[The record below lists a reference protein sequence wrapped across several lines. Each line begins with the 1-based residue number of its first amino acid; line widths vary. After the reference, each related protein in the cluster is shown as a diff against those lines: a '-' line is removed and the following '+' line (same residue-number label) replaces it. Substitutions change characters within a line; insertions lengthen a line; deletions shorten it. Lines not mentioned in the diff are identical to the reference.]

1 MLELMR
7 KHAGSWI
14 IKIILGVIALAFALS
29 FGVYSYFGQK
39 QEVVLKVNDE
49 PITMRQVRQ
58 ELGRLTEEARRQLG
72 DQFERLSPLLNLRQR
87 ALDRLVDQTLL
98 FQAARRMGI
107 TVSNQELQRKV
118 AAMPAFQRNGRF
130 DLRLYQR
137 ALARSRLTPEKF
149 EEGLRSE
156 LILQKLST
164 LVVGS
169 VQVTPLEV
177 DQELKRE
184 LTKVSGVYRI
194 FDPDKFLDKE
204 KVSDQEIKSYYE
216 SHRRLYLVPEKV
228 VLSYITFPK
237 ARFRDKVDITAEDIQ
252 DAYDMDRGRYSRPE
266 RVRARHILI
275 KLAQDASPAEV
286 EAARKKAKEILAL
299 ARKPGADFAALAR
312 KYSQGPTA
320 SGGGDLGYFKRGQM
334 VPSFEKLAF
343 KLKKGEVGMVRTRF
357 GFHVVKVLDHQ
368 QAKVI
373 PLDEVKSEI
382 QDQLTEK
389 MASELAVAAAE
400 NAFDQVAKTG
410 DLAGLARKLKRG
422 LNQTDPVVPGGQEV
436 EGLPGLKGL
445 AQAVEG
451 LEQGQILPVMT
462 YQDGAV
468 VAVLKKRIPEKVKPL
483 DEVKEEVR
491 LAVRDQKAKAA
502 ARKAASDLLAKLAK
516 EKDPAAVLAADK
528 QARKTGW
535 IPRNGSIEGLEN
547 SSRLVAALFERPLAK
562 PVLPRPVEAGK
573 GFAAA
578 VLQGRRPPTPE
589 EMAQKRKEVA
599 ARLLA
604 RKRRQRLQWFLKDL
618 RSRAEIQ
625 TLVKL

>member
-118 AAMPAFQRNGRF
+118 AAMPAFQRDGRF

-156 LILQKLST
+156 LVLQKLST

-169 VQVTPLEV
+169 AQVTPLEV
-177 DQELKRE
+177 DQELRRE

-194 FDPDKFLDKE
+194 FAPDDFLDKE
-204 KVSDQEIKSYYE
+204 KVSKQEIQSYYE

-228 VLSYITFPK
+228 VLGYITFPK
-237 ARFRDKVDITAEDIQ
+237 AAYRDKVDITPEDIQ

-275 KLAQDASPAEV
+275 KLASDANPAEV

-334 VPSFEKLAF
+334 VLSFEKLAF

-373 PLDEVKSEI
+373 PLDEVKGEI
-382 QDQLTEK
+382 ENQLTEK
-389 MASELAVAAAE
+389 MAAELAVAAAE
-400 NAFDQVAKTG
+400 NAFDQVAKSG

-422 LNQTDPVVPGGQEV
+422 LNQSDPVVPGQEV

-451 LEQGQILPVMT
+451 LQQGQLLPVMT

-483 DEVKEEVR
+483 AQVEEEVR
-491 LAVRDQKAKAA
+491 LAVRDQKAKQA
-502 ARKAASDLLAKLAK
+502 ARKAAADLLARLAK
-516 EKDPAAVLAADK
+516 EKDPAALLAKDK
-528 QARKTGW
+528 KARQTGW
-535 IPRNGSIEGLEN
+535 VGRDDSIKGLV
-547 SSRLVAALFERPLAK
+547 SSGGLVAALFERTLAR
-562 PVLPRPVEAGK
+562 PVLPRPVEAGD

-578 VLQGRRPPTPE
+578 VLQGRRPPSAE
-589 EMAQKRKEVA
+589 EMAKKRQEVA

-604 RKRRQRLQWFLKDL
+604 RKRRERLQWFLKDL
-618 RSRAEIQ
+618 RARADIQ